1 MKGNKKFAGVILL
14 LLVATVLVSGCAQ
27 GPASTTSPSP
37 TKTTSI
43 TSKEDAAAAVPK
55 ALEKTD
61 KALGALEDI
70 KQDLGG

>member
-1 MKGNKKFAGVILL
+1 MKGNKVIVMVLL

-27 GPASTTSPSP
+27 QGEQKPQKTST
-37 TKTTSI
+37 I
-43 TSKEDAAAAVPK
+43 TSKEQAAEAVPD

>member
-1 MKGNKKFAGVILL
+1 MKNKKIVSVVLL

-27 GPASTTSPSP
+27 QPTASPSP

-43 TSKEDAAAAVPK
+43 TSKEQAAAAVPD

-61 KALGALEDI
+61 KALGALQDI
-70 KQDLGG
+70 KEDLGG